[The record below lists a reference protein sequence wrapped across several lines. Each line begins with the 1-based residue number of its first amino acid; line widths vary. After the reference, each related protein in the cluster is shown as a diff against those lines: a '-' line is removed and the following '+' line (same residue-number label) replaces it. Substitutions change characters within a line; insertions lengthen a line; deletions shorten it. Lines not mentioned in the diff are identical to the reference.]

1 MRHFAARRRLARAAR
16 WLPVFAALL
25 GVSCGGGLNPVRG
38 KVLYQGE
45 PARGAVVVFHPKNE
59 DSLTTLHPSGV
70 VDGDGN
76 FTLSTTQPADGAA
89 AGDYLVTITWPE
101 EAAPAKPALG
111 TEPPPEPADRLKGRY
126 ADRARSGLTAL
137 VKPGPNQLPPFEI
150 K

>member
-1 MRHFAARRRLARAAR
+1 MRRSAERRRWLRAAR
-16 WLPVFAALL
+16 WLPVLAAFL

-38 KVLYQGE
+38 KVLFQGE

-59 DSLTTLHPSGV
+59 DSLTTLRPSGV

-76 FTLSTTQPADGAA
+76 FTLSTTKPADGAA
-89 AGDYLVTITWPE
+89 AGEYLVTITWPE
-101 EAAPAKPALG
+101 EAPPAKPVMG

-126 ADRARSGLTAL
+126 ADRTRSGLTAQ
-137 VKPGPNQLPPFEI
+137 VKSGANQLPPFEI